1 MLKHLRRF
9 PRARAGNAVLI
20 FALVMP
26 VLLMAI
32 GGAIDFGRAVQLRV
46 AMQDAADVA
55 SLGAVA
61 INSAAYKVAL
71 QMGDGEIT
79 AGTQQAHD
87 IYVSDMI
94 SAPELSTPIIA
105 TQVSK
110 SGTVL
115 TSNVSVSANYKP
127 YLLQLFGFATLPLSV
142 TSKSSSTIPP
152 YIDFYLLLDNTPSMG
167 LGATYADIDKMTSAT
182 RNAPNEQ
189 NCAFACHET
198 GPFNGHTATSP
209 ERYTLAKSL
218 GVTMR
223 IDVVR
228 EATQQLMATANK
240 TQTMPGQYRMAIYD
254 FGSAA
259 DKIPLNSPPA
269 YMVSQLTSNLTQS
282 ASDAGTID
290 LMTIPYQNYNTDQT
304 TSLTSVLSYMN
315 QTSVIAK
322 PGPGTSSTA
331 PQKVLFF
338 VSDGMQDSY
347 SCDKNG
353 KCSRQLGGWDTSVC
367 DSLKSR
373 GVRIAVLYTTYLR
386 LTGNY
391 LPTGSGD
398 RNWYMSNV
406 DPFLATSPTAVY
418 NSMKT
423 CASPDLFFE
432 VGPDEGISEAMTA
445 LFNKV
450 VQVVRINS

>member
-1 MLKHLRRF
+1 MLPPTLDCRGPDVLKHLRRF

-142 TSKSSSTIPP
+142 TSKSSSTIP
-152 YIDFYLLLDNTPSMG
+152 TGSC
-167 LGATYADIDKMTSAT
+167 ASTQSSRRT
-182 RNAPNEQ
+182 AP
-189 NCAFACHET
+189 
-198 GPFNGHTATSP
+198 P
-209 ERYTLAKSL
+209 
-218 GVTMR
+218 
-223 IDVVR
+223 
-228 EATQQLMATANK
+228 LMARPVTARPPGAR
-240 TQTMPGQYRMAIYD
+240 QTGTASHGRA
-254 FGSAA
+254 GRRRAHCRAA
-259 DKIPLNSPPA
+259 CRC
-269 YMVSQLTSNLTQS
+269 
-282 ASDAGTID
+282 AGRTR
-290 LMTIPYQNYNTDQT
+290 T
-304 TSLTSVLSYMN
+304 
-315 QTSVIAK
+315 
-322 PGPGTSSTA
+322 TA
-331 PQKVLFF
+331 PL
-338 VSDGMQDSY
+338 
-347 SCDKNG
+347 
-353 KCSRQLGGWDTSVC
+353 RPARHLRPPRSVAR
-367 DSLKSR
+367 S
-373 GVRIAVLYTTYLR
+373 
-386 LTGNY
+386 
-391 LPTGSGD
+391 
-398 RNWYMSNV
+398 
-406 DPFLATSPTAVY
+406 SP
-418 NSMKT
+418 
-423 CASPDLFFE
+423 
-432 VGPDEGISEAMTA
+432 
-445 LFNKV
+445 
-450 VQVVRINS
+450 R